1 VVKADKKQA
10 VLDAVFSK
18 HVSTLTMGYLRIM
31 VGKGREGLIGD
42 LAIEGKNQLRLMR
55 NVKEVS
61 LTTASPLTSELREKV
76 LGQVAKVHNG
86 EVELQEQVD
95 PNILGGYILKMGDQ
109 MVDASIKRQLRS
121 LGRELTEHDYEPEF

>member
-1 VVKADKKQA
+1 MHFGHLA
-10 VLDAVFSK
+10 K
-18 HVSTLTMGYLRIM
+18 HLLAKLT
-31 VGKGREGLIGD
+31 
-42 LAIEGKNQLRLMR
+42 A
-55 NVKEVS
+55 
-61 LTTASPLTSELREKV
+61 ELREKV

-86 EVELQEQVD
+86 DVELQEQVD